1 MSLFTFCQ
9 PRDTI
14 KQGIF
19 WLDILREKYI
29 SAIDLYSN
37 YVKLIDIEGEY
48 SWDIHVAYRIKS
60 LSLGG
65 EEHLKYG

>member
-1 MSLFTFCQ
+1 MSLFTCCQ

-19 WLDILREKYI
+19 WSDILREKYI

-37 YVKLIDIEGEY
+37 YVKLIDIEEEY
-48 SWDIHVAYRIKS
+48 S
-60 LSLGG
+60 
-65 EEHLKYG
+65 